1 MKTYVV
7 PEIMELFCD
16 VQDIALSP
24 PFSEREYVGVTLTKM
39 SYCKTAKQ
47 MLTSHFS
54 LHFVDFSVTCI
65 AKFFAPGKTLFCI
78 GKLRLSVI
86 HRNDTEGDIGTI

>member
-7 PEIMELFCD
+7 PEIMEL
-16 VQDIALSP
+16 LSP
-24 PFSEREYVGVTLTKM
+24 PFSESWERVGRCDDTNKNELLQHG
-39 SYCKTAKQ
+39 KTDVD
-47 MLTSHFS
+47 LSFFP
-54 LHFVDFSVTCI
+54 LHLVDFSVTCI

-86 HRNDTEGDIGTI
+86 HRNDTEWDIGMI